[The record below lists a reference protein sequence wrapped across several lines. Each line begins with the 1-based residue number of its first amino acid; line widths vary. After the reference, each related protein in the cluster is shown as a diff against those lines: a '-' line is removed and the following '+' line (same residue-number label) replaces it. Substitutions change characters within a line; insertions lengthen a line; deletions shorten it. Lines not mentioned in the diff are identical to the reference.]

1 MSLARIFRALRL
13 KRELDRKLR
22 ARRII
27 RMARAEAARR
37 GVSAYWRRVGEQTRA
52 LFGGMG

>member
-1 MSLARIFRALRL
+1 MSLAHLFRTLKL

-27 RMARAEAARR
+27 RTARAEAARR
-37 GVSAYWRRVGEQTRA
+37 GVSAYWRRVGEQTRQIWGSA
-52 LFGGMG
+52 G

>member
-1 MSLARIFRALRL
+1 MSLAHLFRTLKLRRWLNGRL
-13 KRELDRKLR
+13 KIRKQ
-22 ARRII
+22 A

-52 LFGGMG
+52 LFGGAG